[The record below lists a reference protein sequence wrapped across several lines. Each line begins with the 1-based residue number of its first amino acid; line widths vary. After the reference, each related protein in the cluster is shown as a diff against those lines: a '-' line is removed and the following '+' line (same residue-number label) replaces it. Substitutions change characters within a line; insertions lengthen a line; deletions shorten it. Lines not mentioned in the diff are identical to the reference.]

1 MKKKIFLVSAFI
13 LFGLMS
19 LLSGCYVEPNFDV
32 VPNIKFADLR
42 KEVILDAFDG
52 TKKDSVIVSIGFQD
66 GDGDLGY
73 DDKNPVDAKAKKD
86 AAAKGDFAFVVKLF
100 RQRRGKFTEVNY
112 VPSLSGF
119 FLALNT
125 DNKKGPIEGTID
137 YSMDFPHAFSF
148 KKDSVK
154 FQVTIKD
161 RAGHTSN
168 TVESKVIIL
177 NE

>member
-1 MKKKIFLVSAFI
+1 
-13 LFGLMS
+13 MS
-19 LLSGCYVEPNFDV
+19 LLSGCYKEPNFDII
-32 VPNIKFADLR
+32 PQIEFADLK

-52 TKKDSVIVSIGFQD
+52 TKKDSVILTISFQD

-73 DDKNPVDAKAKKD
+73 DDKKDADAKAKRD
-86 AAAKGDFAFVVKLF
+86 AATKGDFAYVIKAF

-119 FLALNT
+119 FLALKT
-125 DNKKGPIEGTID
+125 DGKVGPIEGFLD

-148 KKDSVK
+148 KKDSIK
-154 FQVTIKD
+154 FQVYIKD